1 MNRLALFRPAERV
14 PVDYRSNFL
23 HLYGDI
29 AWYGIFAASALA
41 YVSVYAARLGA
52 SGFQIG
58 LLSAGPGVVNLI
70 LTLPAG
76 RWLEQQ
82 PMNAAVF
89 WSSVLTRLPYLVW
102 IFLPVLLL
110 PQPQIWTI
118 IVLTL
123 VMNIPGTPLAVGF
136 NAMFAEAVPAEW
148 RGHVVGIRNALL
160 SLTYIIVSLVCGQIL
175 VRIPFPIGYQ
185 VVFAIGFLGAAMS
198 SVHLWFIVPVQQ
210 GQARPRAG
218 RGLGDLVWPAP
229 RAVLDWVRSAVTL
242 RRPGA
247 HSGTSVLR
255 SDVLRGPYGKLMVL
269 LFAFYTVVYLSVPL
283 GPIFWVDQLHLT
295 DSEIGLGTAVFYVSV
310 FLGSTQL
317 ARLARRLDNH
327 RVTAFGALVLAAYPG
342 VMSLSHGLGLF
353 LVANAGGGLGSA
365 LLNGALLNYLLEK
378 IPEDQ
383 RPAHFAWWN
392 VALNAALL
400 VGSLTGPLLADVISI
415 RTALVVA
422 AVLRVVAALAIL
434 RWE

>member
-1 MNRLALFRPAERV
+1 LNLLSAFRPSGGV
-14 PVDYRSNFL
+14 PAGDRSNFL

-29 AWYGIFAASALA
+29 AWYGLFAASSLA
-41 YVSVYAARLGA
+41 YVTVYAARLGA

-58 LLSAGPGVVNLI
+58 LLTAGPGVVNLV

-76 RWLEQQ
+76 RWLEKQ

-89 WSSVLTRLPYLVW
+89 WTSVLSRLSYLPWV
-102 IFLPVLLL
+102 FLPWLLF
-110 PQPQIWTI
+110 PQAQIQAI

-123 VMNIPGTPLAVGF
+123 LASIPGTPLAVAF

-160 SLTYIIVSLVCGQIL
+160 SLTYIVVSLLCGQLL
-175 VRIPFPIGYQ
+175 VRIPFPTGYQ

-198 SVHLWFIVPVQQ
+198 SLHLWYIVPIREGRAQPHAAKGLGSLVWPTLRAAL
-210 GQARPRAG
+210 GQARSLISP
-218 RGLGDLVWPAP
+218 
-229 RAVLDWVRSAVTL
+229 

-247 HSGTSVLR
+247 RPTSSVLTINI
-255 SDVLRGPYGKLMVL
+255 LRGPYGKLMAL
-269 LFAFYTVVYLSVPL
+269 LFAFYAVVYLSVPL
-283 GPIFWVDQLHLT
+283 GPIFWVDQLSLT

-310 FLGSTQL
+310 FLGSTQV
-317 ARLARRLDNH
+317 ARLARTLGNH
-327 RVTAFGALVLAAYPG
+327 RLTAIGALVLATYPG
-342 VMSLSHGLGLF
+342 VLALSQGLGLF

-365 LLNGALLNYLLEK
+365 LLSGGLLNYLLEK
-378 IPEDQ
+378 IPEDR
-383 RPAHFAWWN
+383 RPAYFAWWN

-400 VGSLTGPLLADVISI
+400 VGSLAGPLLADATNI
-415 RTALVVA
+415 RAALAVA

-434 RWE
+434 RWG